1 MDRIQNFWND
11 GEPEII
17 LLLFTKMHIN
27 KKLLKIKSNI
37 KFITLRQFIS
47 HLLLQCPSGRLT
59 F

>member
-27 KKLLKIKSNI
+27 KKLL
-37 KFITLRQFIS
+37 
-47 HLLLQCPSGRLT
+47 
-59 F
+59 